1 MAFVNA
7 ARASGHAPPSRH
19 RRRSTCLAADAPRAD
34 RGRAQSSRVGLPQR
48 STQPQQACLSVS
60 QRTSQSP
67 RRRWSASLP
76 KKPCRKAWHH
86 LPRSSPA
93 MVLVFLIVSGLRQR
107 RAAQQSDRAACLTAS
122 KLLRSWPNQ
131 RPSYGYTRRVGSQNS
146 ARGTMIVCT
155 RWACQRQP
163 MRMARRQL
171 SSPVRRRPK
180 GHEALRAPSC
190 GPACGLRRSG
200 RPCPFRLVPERGRRA
215 APARCLRKP
224 AAGLLTMTVAN
235 PERRLTLI
243 EAARRPR
250 EGLFHAPRMPR
261 RSRPTQALS
270 NRRCCAAP
278 AIRYV
283 ASVAAVT
290 SRTAQGRTTSPR
302 DPARIR
308 STPSRQT
315 LERIVTAPSLRSTA
329 ETCRTTSP
337 RVGPARPDAVS
348 G

>member
-1 MAFVNA
+1 MAPVKA
-7 ARASGHAPPSRH
+7 APPARQPCGATG
-19 RRRSTCLAADAPRAD
+19 RAAGAPRAH
-34 RGRAQSSRVGLPQR
+34 RGRAPSSGVGLPQR

-131 RPSYGYTRRVGSQNS
+131 RPSSGYTRRVGSQNS
-146 ARGTMIVCT
+146 AGITMIVCA
-155 RWACQRQP
+155 RRGRQRQP
-163 MRMARRQL
+163 MRLARRPL
-171 SSPVRRRPK
+171 PPPVRRRPRK
-180 GHEALRAPSC
+180 HQATCGPHRGDPAGALRGA
-190 GPACGLRRSG
+190 G
-200 RPCPFRLVPERGRRA
+200 RPCPVRPVPERGRRA
-215 APARCLRKP
+215 APARCPRQP
-224 AAGLLTMTVAN
+224 AAGPLTRTVAH
-235 PERRLTLI
+235 PARRLSPI
-243 EAARRPR
+243 EAARRPP
-250 EGLFHAPRMPR
+250 EGLFHAPRRSR
-261 RSRPTQALS
+261 RSRPTEALS

-308 STPSRQT
+308 STPSRQI
-315 LERIVTAPSLRSTA
+315 LARLVTAPPLDRRDDAAGEPLLIRVRLRN
-329 ETCRTTSP
+329 
-337 RVGPARPDAVS
+337 
-348 G
+348 